1 MIRTTTRR
9 TLASLA
15 LGLPLA
21 LTSALTFTSGAQ
33 AQPAWPDKP
42 IKVVLPFP
50 PGGPSDIVMRLAAEK
65 MQAALKQPIVIE
77 NKPGAGGNLGTAEVA
92 RAAPDGHTWL
102 WITDT
107 VVTVNPHVYRNLGF
121 KPEALVP
128 VTVGTQFSQ
137 TLVCHPAVGVKT
149 LAELVAKARA
159 TRLSYASGGAGVPGH
174 LAMELLQSVA
184 GFDMTHV
191 PYKGPA
197 PAMQD
202 VIGGQVACGFL
213 AGPTVLPQVR
223 AGKLVALAV
232 SGSRRSPALPEV
244 PTVAEAGYPAYV
256 ADFTLVMM
264 APRGTPE
271 PIVARMRQVISDALK
286 APDVSEKL
294 RAGDQIVVA
303 GTPAEAATMLAADG
317 RKWSEVV
324 RRIQLGLD

>member
-1 MIRTTTRR
+1 MIRNTTRR

-15 LGLPLA
+15 LSLPIA
-21 LTSALTFTSGAQ
+21 LTSALTLVSGAH

-42 IKVVLPFP
+42 IRVVLPYP

-77 NKPGAGGNLGTAEVA
+77 NKPGAGGNVGTAEVA
-92 RAAPDGHTWL
+92 RAAPDGYTWL

-107 VVTVNPHVYRNLGF
+107 VMTVNPHVYKNLGF
-121 KPEALVP
+121 KPESLTP
-128 VTVGTQFSQ
+128 VTVGTAFNQ
-137 TLVCHPAVGVKT
+137 TLVCNPAVGVKT
-149 LAELVAKARA
+149 LAELVAKAKSTKLA
-159 TRLSYASGGAGVPGH
+159 YASGGAGVPGH
-174 LAMELLQSVA
+174 LAMELLQSMA

-244 PTVAEAGYPAYV
+244 PTVAEAGYPAYL

-271 PIVARMRQVISDALK
+271 PIVARMRQVMADAMK

-317 RKWSEVV
+317 RKWGEVV

>member
-1 MIRTTTRR
+1 MTTMWTRR
-9 TLASLA
+9 HLMALA
-15 LGLPLA
+15 LPLC
-21 LTSALTFTSGAQ
+21 LGFTAPAT

-65 MQAALKQPIVIE
+65 MQTALKQPIVIE

-107 VVTVNPHVYRNLGF
+107 VMTVNPHVYKNLGF
-121 KPEALVP
+121 KPDALVP
-128 VTVGTQFSQ
+128 VTVGTAFNQ
-137 TLVCHPAVGVKT
+137 TLVCNPSVGVKT
-149 LAELVAKARA
+149 LAELVAKANA
-159 TRLSYASGGAGVPGH
+159 TKLAYASGGAGVPGH
-174 LAMELLQSVA
+174 LAMELLQSMA

-256 ADFTLVMM
+256 ADFTLVLM

-271 PIVARMRQVISDALK
+271 PIVARMRQVLADALK
-286 APDVSEKL
+286 TPDVTEKL
-294 RAGDQIVVA
+294 RAGDQIVVVN
-303 GTPAEAATMLAADG
+303 TPAEAAAMMAADG
-317 RKWSEVV
+317 SKWGEVV

>member
-1 MIRTTTRR
+1 
-9 TLASLA
+9 
-15 LGLPLA
+15 
-21 LTSALTFTSGAQ
+21 
-33 AQPAWPDKP
+33 
-42 IKVVLPFP
+42 
-50 PGGPSDIVMRLAAEK
+50 MRLAAEK
-65 MQAALKQPIVIE
+65 MQLALKQPIVIE

-107 VVTVNPHVYRNLGF
+107 VMTVNPHVYKSLGF
-121 KPEALVP
+121 KPDALMP
-128 VTVGTQFSQ
+128 VTVGTAFNQ
-137 TLVCHPAVGVKT
+137 TLVCNPAVGVKT
-149 LAELVAKARA
+149 LAELVAKAKSSK
-159 TRLSYASGGAGVPGH
+159 LSYASGGAGVPGH
-174 LAMELLQSVA
+174 LAMELLQSMA

-202 VIGGQVACGFL
+202 VMGGQVACGFL